1 MRGWAAEGV
10 DFSKTAVDRALK
22 QGLCVHLGTLQ
33 EVGFPDHIFNVV
45 RMSHVL
51 EHLYDPLW
59 TLREVRRILRADG
72 KVHVAMP
79 NAGSVNARLFGRHW
93 WLIESPRHLFLF
105 TPRNFAQLCERAG
118 FHFTAQYQEVDGK
131 DLLGSLQYLAEDL
144 VWLPSCLKGDHVRLN
159 HELRT
164 VLYVLAWILARVG
177 LADRIHYILE
187 PS

>member
-1 MRGWAAEGV
+1 MYLKVFYQPPHGGARLLDVGCGAGKFLIEASMRGWAAEGV

-93 WLIESPRHLFLF
+93 WLIESPRHLF
-105 TPRNFAQLCERAG
+105 RR
-118 FHFTAQYQEVDGK
+118 
-131 DLLGSLQYLAEDL
+131 
-144 VWLPSCLKGDHVRLN
+144 
-159 HELRT
+159 
-164 VLYVLAWILARVG
+164 
-177 LADRIHYILE
+177 
-187 PS
+187 